1 MIMAVHEAA
10 AREFDTQRDFL
21 WGLCYRMT
29 GSTADAD
36 ALVQETFVR
45 VLERPAAD
53 LADGWR
59 PWLARVA
66 AALSMDALRLRQRRE
81 YAGPWLPAPAETG
94 DAASGIAAPHADLD
108 RSYDDVESLTF
119 QFLLA
124 AEMLTPR
131 QRAVLVLRA
140 VYRYSVADAAQA
152 LDLTYATVRST
163 LQQAFHGM
171 DGYEAVRARPTRDAQ
186 SRMAALLH
194 DLLTRLQRY
203 DTAGVESMLAPS
215 ARALSDGGGEFV
227 APAAPVIGRDKIV
240 RLLMKLAD
248 RRGPPTRDSFR
259 MLNGL
264 PALVAEVAAPAG
276 WAQRFV
282 FRIDVD
288 ADGRVS
294 DLHTILATRK
304 LTAVRFEPT

>member
-10 AREFDTQRDFL
+10 AREFDMQRHFL

-53 LADGWR
+53 LTDSWH

-66 AALSMDALRLRQRRE
+66 AALSMDALRLRQRRG
-81 YAGPWLPAPAETG
+81 YAGSWLPALAETG
-94 DAASGIAAPHADLD
+94 DAASDVLPAPHLDLA

-124 AEMLTPR
+124 IETLTPR
-131 QRAVLVLRA
+131 QRAVLILRA
-140 VYRYSVADAAQA
+140 VYRYSDAAQA
-152 LDLTYATVRST
+152 LDLPYGTVRST
-163 LQQAFHGM
+163 LRRAFRGM
-171 DGYEAVRARPTRDAQ
+171 DGYEAARVRPTRDAQ
-186 SRMAALLH
+186 SRTAALLH
-194 DLLTRLQRY
+194 DLLTRRQRY
-203 DTAGVESMLAPS
+203 DAAGIESMLAPS
-215 ARALSDGGGEFV
+215 ARAFSDGGGECV
-227 APAAPVIGRDKIV
+227 APLAPILGRDKIV
-240 RLLMKLAD
+240 RMLMKLAE
-248 RRGPPTRDSFR
+248 RLGPPTRDSFR
-259 MLNGL
+259 MLNSL
-264 PALVAEVAAPAG
+264 PALVAEVAAPAA

-294 DLHTILATRK
+294 ALYTILATRK
-304 LTAVRFEPT
+304 LTAARFEPT